1 MFIEIGGKIL
11 NGGKVG
17 DMYGSIFSFPQH
29 QRLLSL
35 ADAIK
40 HR

>member
-1 MFIEIGGKIL
+1 MFVEIGGKIL
-11 NGGKVG
+11 NGGKVR
-17 DMYGSIFSFPQH
+17 DMDGRIFSFPQH

-35 ADAIK
+35 VDAIK